1 MIYIPDTNNKFS
13 HVVDGKEI
21 DTYQNRIGELGHT
34 LGVEIGSNGYGDGRT
49 YFSLSDLGRVNL
61 QANVDKNVFVE
72 KSDGTIVEIML
83 HGDAE
88 LRMFIKSL
96 KWTLQALETILECQ
110 RRGDIF

>member
-1 MIYIPDTNNKFS
+1 MLYIPDTKNKFS
-13 HVVDGKEI
+13 HIIDGKEI
-21 DTYQNRIGELGHT
+21 VTYQNCICEHGCAF
-34 LGVEIGSNGYGDGRT
+34 GVEIGSNGYGDGRV

-61 QANVDKNVFVE
+61 KATVDKNVFVE
-72 KSDGTIVEIML
+72 NSDGTIVEIML

-96 KWTLQALETILECQ
+96 KWTLQALDLIFESQ